1 MTHHKQTSPFYNGIK
16 FIDIDDEVNL
26 PTDFEI
32 DRIPNKG
39 DVVRFDIYINGK
51 AVYHHCVVLYVIDN
65 RSSIRHFAKSLE
77 DMEID
82 SCSIYVVTKTIKP
95 ELGEK
100 TWKSI
105 YGNLNI

>member
-1 MTHHKQTSPFYNGIK
+1 MTHHKQTSPYYNGVK
-16 FIDIDDEVNL
+16 FIDIDDGVDL

-32 DRIPNKG
+32 ERIPNKG
-39 DVVRFDIYINGK
+39 DIISFNISHDNKTI
-51 AVYHHCVVLYVIDN
+51 YHHCVVLYIVDN
-65 RSSIRHFAKSLE
+65 RSSIMHSAKSFE

-105 YGNLNI
+105 YDLTK